1 MQYPPEGVWHSFA
14 ACERATRAPQAR
26 ITRLPS
32 AKQNTS
38 KRPTGTTSRA
48 SRGRCSSPCSRF
60 SRPLGRGF
68 LTISL
73 RPAGNPAVIA
83 PRFRP
88 VALRPRLSAGLPQ
101 ISKFNMPN
109 MARRNKRDGSRIRST
124 TGSRLSNQTDSVKDL
139 LAKLTPNLKRVTDQ
153 VHRQDFWRDWLEKH
167 LPAEISGKLTGI
179 VERDG
184 TLVIFAES
192 PAWSAR
198 LRFAVQEIE
207 AQIRAAKPGITEVS
221 VRVLP
226 RGAKS

>member
-1 MQYPPEGVWHSFA
+1 
-14 ACERATRAPQAR
+14 
-26 ITRLPS
+26 
-32 AKQNTS
+32 
-38 KRPTGTTSRA
+38 
-48 SRGRCSSPCSRF
+48 
-60 SRPLGRGF
+60 
-68 LTISL
+68 
-73 RPAGNPAVIA
+73 
-83 PRFRP
+83 
-88 VALRPRLSAGLPQ
+88 
-101 ISKFNMPN
+101 
-109 MARRNKRDGSRIRST
+109 MAHRNKRGESRNRST
-124 TGSRLSNQTDSVKDL
+124 AGSRLSNQTDSVKDL

-153 VHRQDFWRDWLEKH
+153 VSRQDFWRDWLEKH